1 MELTS
6 TNRVGRKSYTQSI
19 KTAVSIPD
27 RIFEAAEQ
35 YARRRG
41 IPRSQVYA
49 EALARFMADQESD
62 EELTEA
68 LNRVCAGVDTSL
80 DEFGRT
86 ATRRARAASEW

>member
-1 MELTS
+1 VAL
-6 TNRVGRKSYTQSI
+6 

-41 IPRSQVYA
+41 IPRSQVYS

-62 EELTEA
+62 DDLTEA
-68 LNRVCAGVDTSL
+68 LNRVCAKIDTTL
-80 DEFGRT
+80 DEFGR
-86 ATRRARAASEW
+86 AAARRTMAAPD

>member
-1 MELTS
+1 MT
-6 TNRVGRKSYTQSI
+6 V

-27 RIFEAAEQ
+27 RIFDAAEQ

-62 EELTEA
+62 EDLTEA
-68 LNRVCAGVDTSL
+68 LNRVCAEVDTNL
-80 DEFGRT
+80 DEFGR
-86 ATRRARAASEW
+86 AAARRALAASD